1 MRLVSWAATDAGS
14 VRKANQ
20 DACLAR
26 PETGLWAVADGAGGH
41 QAGEIASAT
50 VIAALAQ
57 VAPGGDA
64 AALAA
69 EVHRRIDEAHTALRA
84 EAARRGRDAL
94 VASTV
99 AALVA
104 AGGRYRC
111 LWAGDSR
118 IYLLRAGQLR
128 QLTRDHSLVQDMI
141 DAGVLMPEQAERH
154 PRANVIT
161 RAIGIDGE
169 RVALDETEGEICPGD
184 RFLLCSDGLT
194 KTLDAAI
201 IADLL
206 ADRGDPA
213 DGSGAVSPVDRLIAA
228 ALERRAS
235 DNVTAV
241 AVAAG

>member
-1 MRLVSWAATDAGS
+1 MRLVSWAATHRGS
-14 VRKANQ
+14 VRKTNQ

-26 PETGLWAVADGAGGH
+26 PEIGLWAVADGAGGH
-41 QAGEIASAT
+41 QAGEVASAA
-50 VIAALAQ
+50 VIAALGKAE
-57 VAPGGDA
+57 AAADD

-69 EVHRRIDEAHTALRA
+69 SVRRLMDEAHAALRA
-84 EAARRGRDAL
+84 EAARRGADAL

-99 AALVA
+99 VALVA
-104 AGGRYRC
+104 AGARYRC

-118 IYLLRAGQLR
+118 IYRLRGGELR
-128 QLTRDHSLVQDMI
+128 QLTRDHSLVQDMV

-169 RVALDETEGEICPGD
+169 TVTLDEAAGEILAGD

-194 KTLDAAI
+194 KALDAAR
-201 IADLL
+201 IAALL
-206 ADRGDPA
+206 AGTGDGASPA
-213 DGSGAVSPVDRLIAA
+213 ERLVAA
-228 ALERRAS
+228 ALERGAS